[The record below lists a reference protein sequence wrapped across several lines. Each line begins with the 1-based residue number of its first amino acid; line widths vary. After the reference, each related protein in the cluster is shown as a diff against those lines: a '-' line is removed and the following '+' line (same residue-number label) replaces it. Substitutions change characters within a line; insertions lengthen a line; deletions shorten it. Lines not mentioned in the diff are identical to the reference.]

1 MLCGR
6 EIGLLR
12 RTGIHLI
19 LIDKLR
25 EVGTL
30 RLAVY
35 PGSFDPV
42 TNGHIDILERS
53 SKLFDKIVVAVI
65 HNVTKS
71 ALFSLEERVHLIRE
85 SARHI
90 NNVEVDCFYGLFAD
104 YLRRKEA
111 CAIIRG
117 LRTVT
122 DFEYEMHMGMMN
134 KMLIP
139 DIDTIFIMSNT
150 DYIFVSSSGVKEA
163 ALLGGEVGTLVPGV
177 VKHALDV
184 KVAQVLT
191 QR

>member
-1 MLCGR
+1 
-6 EIGLLR
+6 
-12 RTGIHLI
+12 
-19 LIDKLR
+19 
-25 EVGTL
+25 L

-53 SKLFDKIVVAVI
+53 SKLFDKLVVAVI

-71 ALFSLEERVHLIRE
+71 ALFSLDERVHLIRE
-85 SARHI
+85 SAKHI
-90 NNVEVDCFYGLFAD
+90 KNVEVDCFYGLFAD
-104 YLRRKEA
+104 YLRKKQA

-122 DFEYEMHMGMMN
+122 DFEYEMHMCMMN

-139 DIDTIFIMSNT
+139 EIDTIFIMSNT

-163 ALLGGEVGTLVPGV
+163 ALVGGDVSTLVPEV
-177 VKHALDV
+177 VKQALDV
-184 KVAQVLT
+184 KIAELLAKG
-191 QR
+191 